1 MTTNP
6 KKISVEDC
14 QSDLC
19 RVSLTRDAPVEK
31 KEPQRQHHLYYHD
44 HHLGWD
50 AIGSF
55 SLHKSSLP
63 RTFPIYRFL
72 LKLIWNQ
79 LYIVPSDKR
88 ILKKTYSSHC
98 SDHSA

>member
-31 KEPQRQHHLYYHD
+31 KELQRQHHLYYHH

-50 AIGSF
+50 EIGCF
-55 SLHKSSLP
+55 SLNKSSLP
-63 RTFPIYRFL
+63 YTFPIYRFL

-79 LYIVPSDKR
+79 LYIVPGVS
-88 ILKKTYSSHC
+88 INFKT
-98 SDHSA
+98 